1 MRKIIM
7 KILLMAICITF
18 VACSSAPEL
27 SKEATHVNL
36 VDSLPASEADKYIK
50 IDPIEC
56 KNSSTDSADENRT
69 RCRTDLRNH
78 AIKMGADVVVID
90 GQQIGKPGCES
101 CVRLNGFAY
110 KTR

>member
-1 MRKIIM
+1 M
-7 KILLMAICITF
+7 KIFASFALLLTF

-27 SKEATHVNL
+27 TREAAHVNL
-36 VDSLPASEADKYIK
+36 LDSLSASEAAKYTK
-50 IDPIEC
+50 IDPIVCE
-56 KNSSTDSADENRT
+56 NSSTDSADENRT
-69 RCRTDLRNH
+69 RCRTELRNH

-90 GQQIGKPGCES
+90 GQRIGTPNCES

>member
-1 MRKIIM
+1 M
-7 KILLMAICITF
+7 KIFFGFALLIGFAG
-18 VACSSAPEL
+18 CSSAPEL
-27 SKEATHVNL
+27 TREAAHVNL
-36 VDSLPASEADKYIK
+36 LDSLPASEAATYTK

-56 KNSSTDSADENRT
+56 ENSSTDSADENRT

-90 GQQIGKPGCES
+90 GQHVGTPNCET

-110 KTR
+110 KTK